1 MDIGFKIKKLRESRN
16 LTQEQLAMQL
26 DISQSELSKIENG
39 KAKKIDFHLMGK
51 VCAFFNKDF
60 AFFQKTEDAAKIL
73 DNFNINNSAEIILLE
88 LTKITN
94 EYKKKLNEDI
104 GNEI

>member
-1 MDIGFKIKKLRESRN
+1 MDIGFEIKKLRESRN
-16 LTQEQLAMQL
+16 LTQEQLSVQL

-60 AFFQKTEDAAKIL
+60 AFFQESKDPSKIL
-73 DNFNINNSAEIILLE
+73 DNFNIDNSSEVILSE
-88 LTKITN
+88 LARIAN
-94 EYKKKLNEDI
+94 EYKKKVK
-104 GNEI
+104 